1 MFDGTMMLN
10 VLYSTRVWY
19 GIVCKGGYGWVG
31 MVSTW
36 GLTLMIYLID
46 G

>member
-1 MFDGTMMLN
+1 MYYI
-10 VLYSTRVWY
+10 VLGYGMVWY